1 MMIHLARRARR
12 SSCAVVSE
20 RTLVNSVIGTHL
32 RHTVGHTHT
41 ERLSV
46 YTTHRAPFLQLV
58 SYAVLTLAR
67 GHNVAVCFDVAACK
81 KKKMLESTAI
91 SREVART
98 GVDCFP
104 ATDNDGSM

>member
-46 YTTHRAPFLQLV
+46 CDALG
-58 SYAVLTLAR
+58 AVFTASELRGTYIGSWPQCCRLLRCGSMQEKKDVRVNSDLAR
-67 GHNVAVCFDVAACK
+67 SGTNRC
-81 KKKMLESTAI
+81 
-91 SREVART
+91 
-98 GVDCFP
+98 
-104 ATDNDGSM
+104 